1 MPSVLALRHV
11 AYEDLDGFAPA
22 FRKRGFKISYRDAWF
37 DDRPFD
43 PLEPDV
49 LAVLGAPI
57 GLYEGQD
64 YPFIEQE
71 LQAVRARVE
80 NQRPVLGICFG
91 AQMLA
96 AALGSRVYKGPSF
109 EFGWGPLALTEA
121 GRGSPVANYDGLQ
134 RAAFHCHGDTFD
146 LPRGATLLASTSR
159 YANQA
164 FSIGPHLA
172 MQFHGEVT
180 ERGLRRWYIG
190 HAGRI
195 RASLGQQELRRQTE
209 REAPKIESA
218 LSQVIFSWLDSHTRA
233 DGDSTG
239 VTGRERH
246 DFITA
251 GGAR

>member
-1 MPSVLALRHV
+1 MPSVLALRHI

-22 FRKRGFKISYRDAWF
+22 FRKRGFKIAYRDAWF

-49 LAVLGAPI
+49 LVVLGAPV
-57 GLYEGQD
+57 GLYEADD

-71 LQAVRARVE
+71 LDAVRARIE
-80 NQRPVLGICFG
+80 HQRPVLGVCFG

-96 AALGSRVYKGPSF
+96 AALGARVYKGSSF
-109 EFGWGPLALTEA
+109 EFGWGPLSLTEA
-121 GRGSPVANYDGLQ
+121 GRVSPVAHYDGLQ

-146 LPRGATLLASTSR
+146 LPRGATLLASTAR
-159 YANQA
+159 YTNQA
-164 FSIGPHLA
+164 FSMGPHLA

-195 RASLGQQELRRQTE
+195 RTTLGLNELRRQTE
-209 REAPKIESA
+209 REAPKLEKS
-218 LSQVIFSWLDSHTRA
+218 LNRVICAWLDSHTSAR
-233 DGDSTG
+233 GDSTD

-251 GGAR
+251 GVAR